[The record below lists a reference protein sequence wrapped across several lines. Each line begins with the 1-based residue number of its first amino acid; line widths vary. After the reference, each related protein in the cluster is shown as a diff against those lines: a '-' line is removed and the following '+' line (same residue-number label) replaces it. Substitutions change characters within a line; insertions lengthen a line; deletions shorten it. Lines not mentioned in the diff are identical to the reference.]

1 MADPADDYDYQGPA
15 TVTIDGADIT
25 VELTLRGHFQGLDG
39 IYRWYGRIRPNPELA
54 AAVGDLADA
63 QVTTAFGTVPAV
75 IGDLDFWGRY
85 RISGRSTPPFFV
97 PKSLAEIEGPRSV
110 H

>member
-1 MADPADDYDYQGPA
+1 MAEPADDYDYQGSA
-15 TVTIDGADIT
+15 TVTIDGTDIP
-25 VELTLRGHFQGLDG
+25 VELMLRGYFQGIDG
-39 IYRWYGRIRPNPELA
+39 IYRWYGRIRPNQELA
-54 AAVGDLADA
+54 AAVGDEAA
-63 QVTTAFGTVPAV
+63 GEVSTAFGTAPAV

-97 PKSLAEIEGPRSV
+97 PNSLAELEGPRSI